1 MSLAMARRI
10 LAFLTLASTR
20 AILMSKPESRVK
32 PLKPA
37 TTVAAPPHTAAPP
50 AEERAGPLFP
60 PSSRPR
66 TGSLDSA
73 GPLYLSL
80 SALVGQIKACLSRE
94 PAAPYSEAMID
105 EVRTLLARTELNP
118 REWQGFQKHEKA
130 RYTRNIVA
138 VDERFVALLLCWDV
152 GQVSAIHDHAGSAC
166 WVKLL
171 SGALEEQ
178 RYEPEFRDGAW
189 EKLGPADRV
198 ACGDATY
205 MDNSLGVHSIA
216 NPDESRIAV
225 SLHVYAPAFEDCAI
239 FGAGGEV
246 KRGSMVAALAPEKK
260 GVWRDDLAGLRY
272 RSGGLSLRAFGDTLE
287 QLAVLD
293 DASATDAV
301 VTSLLNRLELT
312 PEEWTEFASGP
323 CFSEFDYTRGT
334 SRTVAVSLH
343 VLSPPMTAQAYETGL
358 TRDVVVHAS
367 APSDGLAAAVAR
379 GNNVYTNIPGLVNL
393 IEQEFAVTDSNDRV
407 ERLSSLLDNC
417 RLNEAEWQGYAAWNA
432 DTFSRV
438 LLAENDAFN
447 LVLVAWE
454 RGNYSPVHDH
464 GGSAQWTKILQGSL
478 EEATYAL
485 GADGAMHLARTG
497 PMAQDSVTYAH
508 PDTIHG
514 CVCDDRCFSLTL
526 YSPPYTTANAYS
538 DAGDVVTKV
547 EIPTHVLGDRAAD
560 EAPLTRPKVSL
571 SADGGGRDPRGTWRV
586 GEGLGAEAGFALWT
600 VCRVRDTMSLEET
613 VVKAAEAAVDAAIE
627 ATALSGDAF
636 GERLEAMAAK
646 LSAAARAGVKKA
658 RSNLEKMEEPDE
670 RGEDDADAPD
680 GPGGGK
686 KKPRRRGGKKKKKV
700 AEANAPRDEAKVGVK
715 KEAEPSPGNFVNF
728 HVKDCLGRLTTFKIE
743 NATKLEA
750 VLDTY
755 KRSSTL
761 PLRYIFK
768 GNLISPDQTPQDID
782 MDDGDTIHL
791 VPNLRGDIGIF
802 GDHAGSPGLA
812 FLQPG
817 ATLDNAPAAVVR
829 EIAARCRRGGSEGAA
844 PYFASFPAAGLLS
857 AAQRAALRSEL
868 DLGAGGVLDF
878 KKPLTRREAS
888 SRLGA
893 KVYGSLEALFS
904 SRRRPRSFRRS
915 APSASRINFHTDVN
929 HKTLQLCLND
939 FDGGDLVFAADDKVK
954 PRRPPSRSTP
964 TASPGVRPSSAA
976 RAAPFS
982 RARAK

>member
-1 MSLAMARRI
+1 MFCMSLAMARRI

-50 AEERAGPLFP
+50 AERAGPLFP

-94 PAAPYSEAMID
+94 PAAPYSETMID

-178 RYEPEFRDGAW
+178 RYAPEFTDGAW

-198 ACGDATY
+198 QCGDATY

-225 SLHVYAPAFEDCAI
+225 SLHIYAPAFEDCAI

-323 CFSEFDYTRGT
+323 CFSEFDYTRHLAHVSDKFSVVVCCWCGGQASLPHVHGAGRSSWT
-334 SRTVAVSLH
+334 RVLHGRLALDFPEEGLTDRALWTTPLEVGESDGAAFTEEAWMQTAPRIVRNPSPDSVAVSLH

-393 IEQEFAVTDSNDRV
+393 IEQEFAVTDSDDRV

-571 SADGGGRDPRGTWRV
+571 SADGGGRDPRATWRV
-586 GEGLGAEAGFALWT
+586 GEGLGAEA
-600 VCRVRDTMSLEET
+600 
-613 VVKAAEAAVDAAIE
+613 
-627 ATALSGDAF
+627 
-636 GERLEAMAAK
+636 
-646 LSAAARAGVKKA
+646 
-658 RSNLEKMEEPDE
+658 
-670 RGEDDADAPD
+670 
-680 GPGGGK
+680 
-686 KKPRRRGGKKKKKV
+686 
-700 AEANAPRDEAKVGVK
+700 
-715 KEAEPSPGNFVNF
+715 
-728 HVKDCLGRLTTFKIE
+728 
-743 NATKLEA
+743 
-750 VLDTY
+750 
-755 KRSSTL
+755 
-761 PLRYIFK
+761 
-768 GNLISPDQTPQDID
+768 
-782 MDDGDTIHL
+782 
-791 VPNLRGDIGIF
+791 
-802 GDHAGSPGLA
+802 
-812 FLQPG
+812 
-817 ATLDNAPAAVVR
+817 
-829 EIAARCRRGGSEGAA
+829 EG
-844 PYFASFPAAGLLS
+844 
-857 AAQRAALRSEL
+857 
-868 DLGAGGVLDF
+868 
-878 KKPLTRREAS
+878 
-888 SRLGA
+888 
-893 KVYGSLEALFS
+893 
-904 SRRRPRSFRRS
+904 
-915 APSASRINFHTDVN
+915 
-929 HKTLQLCLND
+929 
-939 FDGGDLVFAADDKVK
+939 
-954 PRRPPSRSTP
+954 
-964 TASPGVRPSSAA
+964 
-976 RAAPFS
+976 
-982 RARAK
+982 